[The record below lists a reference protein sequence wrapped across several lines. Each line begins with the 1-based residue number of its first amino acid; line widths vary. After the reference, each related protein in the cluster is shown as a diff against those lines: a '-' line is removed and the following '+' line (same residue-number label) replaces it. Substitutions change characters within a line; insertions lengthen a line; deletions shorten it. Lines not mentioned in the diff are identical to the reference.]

1 MALWVTAC
9 NAILNQ
15 GRAEDRG
22 SWLKFSNVYACAQR
36 KEKDQNGLRF
46 LIFKQFLKRFY
57 KWTA

>member
-46 LIFKQFLKRFY
+46 LIF
-57 KWTA
+57 